1 MAKKDELAAKIVEEE
16 WKIFSSVPNI
26 GGKASCQE
34 DYKAFEINRSSQVMN
49 WSPETMESYLQD
61 LAEAEKEGRN
71 LMTEKYA
78 RMMKSTSPAEYAAIE
93 HHLPPV
99 DNESLPIIDE
109 IAGIVLAWEDA
120 LSKKYPNVFK
130 KGRPLYSSGD
140 SKYVTSLET
149 YLRGEL
155 ATYSLRTL
163 KLFYDDVAKQQT
175 DNINGSEIIMD
186 TMMKRFGYSS
196 LQDADEKIKH
206 GAQSK

>member
-26 GGKASCQE
+26 GGKAYCQD
-34 DYKAFEINRSSQVMN
+34 DYNTFEINRSSQVMN

-61 LAEAEKEGRN
+61 LAVAEKEERN

-93 HHLPPV
+93 HHLHTV
-99 DNESLPIIDE
+99 DNESLSVIDN
-109 IAGIVLAWEDA
+109 IVSIVLAWEDDLA
-120 LSKKYPNVFK
+120 KKYPNVLK

-163 KLFYDDVAKQQT
+163 KLYYDDIAKQQT
-175 DNINGSEIIMD
+175 GNINGSEIIMD

-196 LQDADEKIKH
+196 LHDANEKIKH
-206 GAQSK
+206 SSQSK